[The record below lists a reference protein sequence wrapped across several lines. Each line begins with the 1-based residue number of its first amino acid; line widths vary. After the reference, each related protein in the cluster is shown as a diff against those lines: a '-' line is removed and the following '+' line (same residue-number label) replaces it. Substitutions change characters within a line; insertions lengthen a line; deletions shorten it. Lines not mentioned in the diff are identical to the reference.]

1 MNELKTPSL
10 SCIEFH
16 MFHATTL
23 QLWIQYLLSNVLVPS
38 GFRVEAYVPWVNRLL
53 ISDKKKVVFESQAA
67 GGSAGASSTR
77 TTTGMI

>member
-53 ISDKKKVVFESQAA
+53 ISDKKKSFLKVRRPVAVQVHPAR
-67 GGSAGASSTR
+67 GRQRG
-77 TTTGMI
+77 